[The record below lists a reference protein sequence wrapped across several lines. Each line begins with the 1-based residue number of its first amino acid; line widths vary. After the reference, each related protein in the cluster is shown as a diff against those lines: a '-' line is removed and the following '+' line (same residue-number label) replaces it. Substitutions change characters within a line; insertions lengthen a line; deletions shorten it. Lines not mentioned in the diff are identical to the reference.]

1 MAMALLYPNAS
12 PAQDETSEEVEKGAE
27 KPQLERYCVLPESYE
42 MRPEVFVLVPGARR
56 VGFSLYRETPV
67 GLEPYK
73 RSELRRSQ
81 LSWVECYLQGQRAA
95 TRFLK
100 TLEPEYH
107 RDERKIIEYAHFR
120 SENPLTASVFISPE
134 FRKRFEDTLGK
145 ELYVA
150 VPDRFN
156 VFVFPKFS
164 DSIEKIAPKMTYL
177 YKEALYPVSRE
188 VFEISAEG
196 IRVIG
201 KF

>member
-1 MAMALLYPNAS
+1 MKFRKTRPKVRGEMSPTRSVPSDCSPPHPAPWLRPVAALAMAMALLYPNAS

-120 SENPLTASVFISPE
+120 SENPNTA
-134 FRKRFEDTLGK
+134 
-145 ELYVA
+145 A
-150 VPDRFN
+150 
-156 VFVFPKFS
+156 
-164 DSIEKIAPKMTYL
+164 A
-177 YKEALYPVSRE
+177 
-188 VFEISAEG
+188 AE
-196 IRVIG
+196 R
-201 KF
+201 